1 MAYLLCSPL
10 ITILAL
16 SEARPGAISPLR
28 WCAFTGRV
36 GVEPNVIPPH
46 RPDLNPYVE
55 RFHRTLSHECL
66 QVHLPRTR
74 EQVTQ
79 VTEAFVPHYNDER
92 PNQARWLS
100 QPSAACGLP
109 PVPDTACCARDG
121 RS

>member
-16 SEARPGAISPLR
+16 EASRPGAISPLR

-46 RPDLNPYVE
+46 CPDLNPYVE

-66 QVHLPRTR
+66 
-74 EQVTQ
+74 
-79 VTEAFVPHYNDER
+79 
-92 PNQARWLS
+92 
-100 QPSAACGLP
+100 
-109 PVPDTACCARDG
+109 
-121 RS
+121 